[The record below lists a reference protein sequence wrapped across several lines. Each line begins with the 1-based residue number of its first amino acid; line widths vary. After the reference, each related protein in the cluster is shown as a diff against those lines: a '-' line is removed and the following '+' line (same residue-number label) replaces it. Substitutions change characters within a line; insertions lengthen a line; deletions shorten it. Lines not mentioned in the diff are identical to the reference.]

1 MSNPPDS
8 RWRAVLPRVR
18 VSETSDLP
26 IATLAA
32 HLAASGER
40 VAALD
45 AYREALLASPQD
57 LPALLALAALLGRLG
72 RDDEEI
78 AVRTRIAVIAVA
90 HMNLAPEHR
99 AAAVAFELA
108 TAGIGA
114 PPAQMPSAYTA
125 ALFDAHAAGF
135 DRTLRDDLAY
145 RAPELLHACAA
156 RALGGATGLDVCD
169 LGCGT
174 GLLGPLLRPWA
185 RRLDGVDRSPRMLD
199 EAGKLG
205 LYDALILGDLT
216 AALAERP
223 GAYDLVTAADVLV
236 YVGDL
241 APVLQ
246 AAASALRPG
255 GLFAFTVEHADGEG
269 LRLTASGRY
278 QHAPPHVRACAAG
291 AELTEVSADAVI
303 LRHEQGRP
311 VEGRAWVLRRRD
323 TSP

>member
-1 MSNPPDS
+1 
-8 RWRAVLPRVR
+8 VR

-40 VAALD
+40 MAALD
-45 AYREALLASPQD
+45 AYREALLGSPDD
-57 LPALLALAALLGRLG
+57 LPALIALAALLARLG
-72 RDDEEI
+72 RDEEEI

-90 HMNLAPEHR
+90 HLAPEHR

-108 TAGIGA
+108 TAGIGP

-135 DRTLRDDLAY
+135 DRSLRDDLAY
-145 RAPELLHACAA
+145 RAPEILHACAA
-156 RALGGATGLDVCD
+156 RALGGATGLDICD
-169 LGCGT
+169 IGCGT

-199 EAGKLG
+199 EAGKLA

-216 AALAERP
+216 AALTDRP

-255 GLFAFTVEHADGEG
+255 GLFAFTVEHADGDG
-269 LRLTASGRY
+269 LRLTPSGRY

-291 AELTEVSADAVI
+291 ADLAEVSADAVI